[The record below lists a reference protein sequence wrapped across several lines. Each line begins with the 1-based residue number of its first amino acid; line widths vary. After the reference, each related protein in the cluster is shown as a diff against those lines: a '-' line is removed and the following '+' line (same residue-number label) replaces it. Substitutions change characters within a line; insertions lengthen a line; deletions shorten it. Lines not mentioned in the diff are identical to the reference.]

1 MLSYAAGDTYWL
13 ALLGNAARLMGALTL
28 QCLQNA
34 CRAMV
39 SELAHQVTTFAYTMW
54 LSGLLYLT

>member
-39 SELAHQVTTFAYTMW
+39 S
-54 LSGLLYLT
+54 